1 MTVIVMKSTFQNF
14 KPKVTL
20 YRNFKNF
27 SNDTFGEYMLSKL
40 SMENINTS
48 DNGLEKFLN
57 ICVGVLDNFAPRK
70 KSIHEETMPLL

>member
-1 MTVIVMKSTFQNF
+1 
-14 KPKVTL
+14 
-20 YRNFKNF
+20 
-27 SNDTFGEYMLSKL
+27 MLSKL

-48 DNGLEKFLN
+48 DNGLEKFLS

>member
-1 MTVIVMKSTFQNF
+1 MTVTVMKSTFQNF
-14 KPKVTL
+14 KPKVAL

-48 DNGLEKFLN
+48 DNGLEIFLS
-57 ICVGVLDNFAPRK
+57 ICVGVAFVSSNFAPRK
-70 KSIHEETMPLL
+70 KSIHE